1 MDQYRE
7 NVSRQYDPVDIAKHY
22 RLRPWKSIWRGL
34 TIFWFFSGFIFG
46 LFWDKW
52 RSVENKNQRAS
63 QLRRILTSLGPTF
76 IKVGQSLSTRPDL
89 VRKDYLEELIKLQD
103 QLPAFDQDLAI
114 AVMREELGKEID
126 EIFSEITPQPI
137 AAASLGQ
144 VYKARLHNGQEVAV
158 KVQRPHL
165 LPILSLDL
173 YLMRWASTWMAPILP
188 LNIGHNLTVILD
200 EFGVKLFEEI
210 DYINEGRNA
219 EKFAANFIDDPT
231 VKVPTVYWEYS
242 SQHVLTLEWING
254 FKLTDTESVIA
265 AGLDID
271 DLIRVGVVGGL
282 RQLLEFGFFHADP
295 HPGNLFALADGRMAY
310 IDFGMMDQ
318 LQEHTKETLVDAVV
332 HLINKDYTELAR
344 DFVKLGFLTPDTD
357 ITPIVPALEAVWGN
371 VFGESVRD
379 FNFRTITDKFSELV
393 YDYPFRV
400 PAQFALI
407 IRSLVT
413 EEGLAL
419 CLNPDFKI
427 VDVAYPYIAKRLLQ
441 GESPELR
448 RRLIEVLFKDNK
460 FQWQRLENLIAI
472 AQTDG
477 NFDLIPT
484 AQLGLQFL
492 MSQEGEYLR
501 KQLIL
506 ALVEDD
512 RLHTEEVARLWE
524 LIQDELHPSRL
535 LNVAWSAITEFSTA
549 RMSNLLPTVGSLT
562 NVNRFN
568 N

>member
-1 MDQYRE
+1 VDQYRE
-7 NVSRQYDPVDIAKHY
+7 NVSRHYDPVGIAKHY

-52 RSVENKNQRAS
+52 LGVENKNQRAS
-63 QLRRILTSLGPTF
+63 QLRNILTKLGPTF

-114 AVMREELGKEID
+114 AVIRQELGKEID

-173 YLMRWASTWMAPILP
+173 FLMRWASTWMAPILP

-265 AGLDID
+265 AGLDLD

-472 AQTDG
+472 AQSDG

-524 LIQDELHPSRL
+524 LIQDDLHPSRL
-535 LNVAWSAITEFSTA
+535 LNAAWSAIADFSTA
-549 RMSNLLPTVGSLT
+549 RMANLLPSVGSLT
-562 NVNRFN
+562 INRFN

>member
-492 MSQEGEYLR
+492 ISQEGEYLR

>member
-1 MDQYRE
+1 
-7 NVSRQYDPVDIAKHY
+7 
-22 RLRPWKSIWRGL
+22 
-34 TIFWFFSGFIFG
+34 
-46 LFWDKW
+46 
-52 RSVENKNQRAS
+52 
-63 QLRRILTSLGPTF
+63 
-76 IKVGQSLSTRPDL
+76 
-89 VRKDYLEELIKLQD
+89 
-103 QLPAFDQDLAI
+103 
-114 AVMREELGKEID
+114 
-126 EIFSEITPQPI
+126 
-137 AAASLGQ
+137 
-144 VYKARLHNGQEVAV
+144 
-158 KVQRPHL
+158 
-165 LPILSLDL
+165 
-173 YLMRWASTWMAPILP
+173 
-188 LNIGHNLTVILD
+188 
-200 EFGVKLFEEI
+200 
-210 DYINEGRNA
+210 
-219 EKFAANFIDDPT
+219 
-231 VKVPTVYWEYS
+231 
-242 SQHVLTLEWING
+242 
-254 FKLTDTESVIA
+254 
-265 AGLDID
+265 
-271 DLIRVGVVGGL
+271 
-282 RQLLEFGFFHADP
+282 
-295 HPGNLFALADGRMAY
+295 
-310 IDFGMMDQ
+310 
-318 LQEHTKETLVDAVV
+318 VV

-492 MSQEGEYLR
+492 MSKEGEYLR

-524 LIQDELHPSRL
+524 LIQDDLHPSRL
-535 LNVAWSAITEFSTA
+535 INVAWSAIAEFSTA
-549 RMSNLLPTVGSLT
+549 RISNLLPSVGSLT